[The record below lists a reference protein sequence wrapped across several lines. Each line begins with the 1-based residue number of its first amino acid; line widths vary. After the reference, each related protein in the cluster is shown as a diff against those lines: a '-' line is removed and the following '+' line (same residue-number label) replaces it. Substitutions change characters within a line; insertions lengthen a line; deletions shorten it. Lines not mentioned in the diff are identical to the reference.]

1 MPGLGVTDPTEAPI
15 VLIMNTSTDRPRSLQ
30 TVVFA
35 LVAVGLIALAL
46 GGYLTPLSRI
56 ILNPLVVVQTWI
68 ATRYQAVQDIVSA
81 PQDVVRLR
89 QRNSDLEA
97 EVARL
102 QTQIIQLQEQLSET
116 NVLSALVDFAR
127 ANPENRY
134 QAAAVIARDP
144 SPFLQYVI
152 INRGSDDGMRRGMP
166 VVTQKGLIGR
176 IAAVTAGAARVQLI
190 TDPSS
195 TVNVRLE
202 PSGAQAI
209 LQGQLTGEIILD
221 MIPQGANIQ
230 PGDLVLTSGQGGGYP
245 PNILIGQVSSIRSRD
260 QDIFQ
265 RASVQTVTAF
275 SQINIVLIIV
285 NFKPIEI
292 TPLLPTPGAP

>member
-1 MPGLGVTDPTEAPI
+1 
-15 VLIMNTSTDRPRSLQ
+15 MNTPSSRQRSLQ
-30 TVVFA
+30 TVVFV
-35 LVAVGLIALAL
+35 LVAGGLIVLAL

-56 ILNPLVVVQTWI
+56 LVNPMVAVQTWI
-68 ATRYQAVQDIVSA
+68 ATRYQAVQEFVNA
-81 PQDVVRLR
+81 PQDTAQLR
-89 QRNSDLEA
+89 QRNTELEA
-97 EVARL
+97 QVANL
-102 QTQIIQLQEQLSET
+102 QTQIIELQEQLSET

-127 ANPENRY
+127 ANPDNRY

-152 INRGSDDGMRRGMP
+152 INRGSDGGLRRGMP
-166 VVTQKGLIGR
+166 VVSQKGLIGR

-209 LQGQLTGEIILD
+209 LQGQITGEIVLD
-221 MIPQGANIQ
+221 MIPQGANVQ
-230 PGDLVLTSGQGGGYP
+230 AGDLVLTSGVGGGYP
-245 PNILIGQVSSIRSRD
+245 PNILIGQVANIRSRD

-265 RASVQTVTAF
+265 RASVQTVTDF
-275 SQINIVLIIV
+275 SQLNIVLVIV
-285 NFKPIEI
+285 NFKPIDI
-292 TPLLPTPGAP
+292 APLLPTPGAP

>member
-1 MPGLGVTDPTEAPI
+1 
-15 VLIMNTSTDRPRSLQ
+15 MNTPSARIRSLQ
-30 TVVFA
+30 TVVFI

-56 ILNPLVVVQTWI
+56 LINPLVAVQTWI
-68 ATRYQAVQDIVSA
+68 ATRYQAVQEFVSA
-81 PQDVVRLR
+81 PQDTAQLR
-89 QRNSDLEA
+89 QRNSELEA
-97 EVARL
+97 EVANL

-152 INRGSDDGMRRGMP
+152 INRGSDDGLRRGMP

-176 IAAVTAGAARVQLI
+176 IVAVTAGAARVQLI

-209 LQGQLTGEIILD
+209 LQGQLSGEIVLD
-221 MIPQGANIQ
+221 MIPQGANVQ
-230 PGDLVLTSGQGGGYP
+230 AGDLVLTSGLGGGYP
-245 PNILIGQVSSIRSRD
+245 PNILIGQVANIRSRD

-265 RASVQTVTAF
+265 RASVQAVADF
-275 SQINIVLIIV
+275 SQINIVLVIV
-285 NFKPIEI
+285 NFKPIDI

>member
-1 MPGLGVTDPTEAPI
+1 
-15 VLIMNTSTDRPRSLQ
+15 MNPPSDRLRSLQ
-30 TVVFA
+30 TVIFI
-35 LVAVGLIALAL
+35 LVAAGLIALAL

-56 ILNPLVVVQTWI
+56 LVNPLVAVQTWI
-68 ATRYQAVQDIVSA
+68 ATRYQAVQEIASA
-81 PQDVVRLR
+81 PQDTVQLR
-89 QRNSDLEA
+89 QRNSELEA

-102 QTQIIQLQEQLSET
+102 QTQIIELQEQLSET
-116 NVLSALVDFAR
+116 NVLSALVEFAR

-152 INRGSDDGMRRGMP
+152 INRGSDDGLRRGMP

-176 IAAVTAGAARVQLI
+176 IAAVTAGAARIQLI
-190 TDPSS
+190 TDPGS

-221 MIPQGANIQ
+221 MIPQGANVQ
-230 PGDLVLTSGQGGGYP
+230 AGDLVLTSGLGGGYP
-245 PNILIGQVSSIRSRD
+245 ANILIGQVASIRSRD

-265 RASVQTVTAF
+265 RASVQAVADF

-285 NFKPIEI
+285 NFKPIDI

>member
-1 MPGLGVTDPTEAPI
+1 
-15 VLIMNTSTDRPRSLQ
+15 MNTPSDRQRSLQ
-30 TVVFA
+30 TVVFV
-35 LVAVGLIALAL
+35 LVAGGLIALAL

-56 ILNPLVVVQTWI
+56 LVNPMVAVQTWI
-68 ATRYQAVQDIVSA
+68 ATRYQAVQEFVSA
-81 PQDVVRLR
+81 PQDTAQLR
-89 QRNSDLEA
+89 QRNTELEA
-97 EVARL
+97 QVANL
-102 QTQIIQLQEQLSET
+102 QTQIIELQEQLSET

-127 ANPENRY
+127 ANPDNRY

-152 INRGSDDGMRRGMP
+152 INRGSDGGLRRGMP
-166 VVTQKGLIGR
+166 VVSQKGLIGR
-176 IAAVTAGAARVQLI
+176 IAAVTAGASRVQLI

-209 LQGQLTGEIILD
+209 LQGQITGEIVLD
-221 MIPQGANIQ
+221 MIPQGANVQ
-230 PGDLVLTSGQGGGYP
+230 AGDLVLTSGLGGGYP
-245 PNILIGQVSSIRSRD
+245 PNILIGQVAGIRSRD

-265 RASVQTVTAF
+265 RASVQTVTDF
-275 SQINIVLIIV
+275 SQLNIVLVIV
-285 NFKPIEI
+285 NFKPIDI